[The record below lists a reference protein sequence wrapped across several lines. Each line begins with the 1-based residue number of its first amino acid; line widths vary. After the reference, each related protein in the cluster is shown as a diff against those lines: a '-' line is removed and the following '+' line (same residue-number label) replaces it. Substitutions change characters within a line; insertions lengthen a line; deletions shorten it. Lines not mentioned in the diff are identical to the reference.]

1 MVRRGVQ
8 VNQHSFSVKT
18 LVSTFALSLALS
30 AAVGVSAQR
39 WSAASTSAADSVLL
53 SETTDGDYLVRRY
66 MVRNQGDADYTVRY
80 QINLARLAPALDNNT
95 NQLDRLGSFID
106 RLVRDTTVRVKSI
119 TITGYSSP
127 DGPVAF
133 NEALAQKRAQ
143 DFRNYVDRTD
153 DLSRRYDVTLH
164 SVAEDW
170 EMCRAL
176 VAQSDIP
183 DKQTVLNIIDSSR
196 PIESKEQALKKLPP
210 VWSYMKR
217 HILPPLRRVEMAI
230 DYGEGTVVELRRR
243 IVRPAPAP
251 APKPKERCCC
261 VVVDDSATGIIVE
274 MPVVGRDFHEYEREI
289 RREAHRTERAYRQ
302 ADRRMERVGRE
313 EGRTV
318 EQLAGK
324 ESREARKLAR
334 KEARIARK
342 MAKAE
347 ARAAKKSYK
356 ELERGMR

>member
-1 MVRRGVQ
+1 
-8 VNQHSFSVKT
+8 
-18 LVSTFALSLALS
+18 
-30 AAVGVSAQR
+30 
-39 WSAASTSAADSVLL
+39 
-53 SETTDGDYLVRRY
+53 

-80 QINLARLAPALDNNT
+80 QINLAKLAPALDNNT
-95 NQLDRLGSFID
+95 SQLDRLGYFFD
-106 RLVRDTTVRVKSI
+106 RLMRDTTMRVKSI

-133 NEALAQKRAQ
+133 NEALAKKRAQ
-143 DFRNYVDRTD
+143 DFRNYVDQKY
-153 DLSRRYDVTLH
+153 DLSSRYNVTLN

-210 VWSYMKR
+210 AWNYMKR
-217 HILPPLRRVEMAI
+217 NILPPLRRVEMAI

-313 EGRTV
+313 EGHTV
-318 EQLAGK
+318 EQLTGK

-347 ARAAKKSYK
+347 AKAAKKSYK